1 MTSVTGK
8 KKKIGL
14 FLSFCF
20 FSQFDSM
27 SLRRFGSEDDEEEAE
42 GLAHLFEIEGVK
54 IASLRVFSTYNY
66 LINLYVIERGFH

>member
-1 MTSVTGK
+1 
-8 KKKIGL
+8 
-14 FLSFCF
+14 
-20 FSQFDSM
+20 M

>member
-20 FSQFDSM
+20 FSQFDSV
-27 SLRRFGSEDDEEEAE
+27 SLRRFGNEDDEEEAE

-54 IASLRVFSTYNY
+54 IASLTMIALVSTNIDIY
-66 LINLYVIERGFH
+66 